1 MINIKLRYNNESRNE
16 FDKWRL
22 LIDDNEYIVSEVIF
36 ECQTVTTC
44 DTIIVNG
51 LEVEKY
57 HISAISKERIIFD
70 FGGEPFVRVTI
81 Q

>member
-1 MINIKLRYNNESRNE
+1 MIHIKLRYNNESRNE

-22 LIDDNEYIVSEVIF
+22 LIDENEFIVSEVIF

-44 DTIIVNG
+44 DTIMVNG
-51 LEVEKY
+51 VEVEKY
-57 HISAISKERIIFD
+57 HISAISKERIMFY
-70 FGGEPFVRVTI
+70 FGGETFVRVTI

>member
-22 LIDDNEYIVSEVIF
+22 LIENNEYIVSEVIF

-44 DTIIVNG
+44 DTIMING
-51 LEVEKY
+51 CEVKKY
-57 HISAISKERIIFD
+57 HLSAISTDKIIFD

-81 Q
+81 R

>member
-44 DTIIVNG
+44 DTILVNNV
-51 LEVEKY
+51 EVQKY
-57 HISAISKERIIFD
+57 HLSAISSDRIIFD
-70 FGGEPFVRVTI
+70 FGGENFVRVTI